1 MNEEGTKRGC
11 LMTEPVPTLWPVVI
25 GTLKRIFQGFRY
37 MTVWIF
43 FTLLMVL
50 FPFVKGTIGS
60 FVFTLLFSII
70 LISSIMAVSGHKV
83 VRYIGLVL
91 LVLAVGSRWSYFL
104 LGGAV
109 FDELS
114 FLFATLLLALVSL
127 LLFLTLFKTREV
139 TSDIIWQAIS
149 VYLLL
154 GLSWACLFSFMESL
168 APGSFQDS
176 VNPEVAMNFPTLV
189 YYSFVT
195 LATLGYG
202 DILPTTQIARGLVI
216 LEVLMG
222 VLYMAIL
229 ISRLVGTWKPG
240 KGNES

>member
-1 MNEEGTKRGC
+1 
-11 LMTEPVPTLWPVVI
+11 
-25 GTLKRIFQGFRY
+25 

-50 FPFVKGTIGS
+50 FPFVSGSIGS
-60 FVFTLLFSII
+60 FIFTILFSII
-70 LISSIMAVSGHKV
+70 LISSVLTVSGHKV
-83 VRYIGLVL
+83 TRTVAVVL
-91 LVLAVGSRWSYFL
+91 MALAVGSRWSYFL
-104 LGGAV
+104 LGGTVLNAI
-109 FDELS
+109 S
-114 FLFATLLLALVSL
+114 YLFGTMILGLVSL
-127 LLFLTLFKTREV
+127 LLFLALFKTQEV
-139 TSDIIWQAIS
+139 DSNTIWQAIS

-154 GLSWACLFSFMESL
+154 GLTWACFFAFIE
-168 APGSFQDS
+168 AVTPGSFQDS
-176 VNPEVAMNFPTLV
+176 VNPDQAMSFSTLV

-202 DILPTTQIARGLVI
+202 DILPSTQATRGVVI

-240 KGNES
+240 KGKES

>member
-1 MNEEGTKRGC
+1 
-11 LMTEPVPTLWPVVI
+11 MTI
-25 GTLKRIFQGFRY
+25 
-37 MTVWIF
+37 
-43 FTLLMVL
+43 
-50 FPFVKGTIGS
+50 
-60 FVFTLLFSII
+60 
-70 LISSIMAVSGHKV
+70 SGHRL

-91 LVLAVGSRWSYFL
+91 LVLAVGSRWSFFL

-109 FDELS
+109 FNDLS

-127 LLFLTLFKTREV
+127 LLFLSLFKIMEV
-139 TSDIIWQAIS
+139 TSDIIWRAIS

-154 GLSWACLFSFMESL
+154 GLSWACLFAFMESL

-176 VNPEVAMNFPTLV
+176 VNPEAAISFPTLV
-189 YYSFVT
+189 YFSFVT
-195 LATLGYG
+195 MATLGYG
-202 DILPTTQIARGLVI
+202 DILPTTQVARGLVI

-240 KGNES
+240 KESGS

>member
-1 MNEEGTKRGC
+1 
-11 LMTEPVPTLWPVVI
+11 MTEPVPTLRSVFI
-25 GTLKRIFQGFRY
+25 GTSKRLFRGY
-37 MTVWIF
+37 RYVTVWIF

-50 FPFVKGTIGS
+50 FPFIRGTIGS
-60 FVFTLLFSII
+60 FVFTLLFSVI
-70 LISSIMAVSGHKV
+70 LISSTVAATGNKV
-83 VRYIGLVL
+83 VRYVGLVL
-91 LVLAVGSRWSYFL
+91 LILAVGSRWSFFL
-104 LGGAV
+104 LGGEV
-109 FDELS
+109 FNELS

-127 LLFLTLFKTREV
+127 LLFLSLFKTREV

-154 GLSWACLFSFMESL
+154 GLTWACLFAFMESL
-168 APGSFQDS
+168 NPGSFRDS
-176 VNPEVAMNFPTLV
+176 VNPDVAMSFSTLV

-202 DILPTTQIARGLVI
+202 DILPTTQVARGLVI

-229 ISRLVGTWKPG
+229 ISRLVGTWRPG
-240 KGNES
+240 KENGS